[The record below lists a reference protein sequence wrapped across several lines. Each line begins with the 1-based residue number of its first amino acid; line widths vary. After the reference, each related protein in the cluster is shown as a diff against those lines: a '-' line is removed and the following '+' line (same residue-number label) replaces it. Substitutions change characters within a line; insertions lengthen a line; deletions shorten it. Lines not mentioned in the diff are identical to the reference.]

1 MASDDIPG
9 IPSSLLSDILPAA
22 HQLNTKLASLSSTP
36 AHPILAITQPL
47 VPPPSTFSSSTLESG
62 PVSFD
67 STGFS
72 SYARLVS
79 ALLHTFTSDLYKARS
94 NIWAL
99 KHFIAL
105 ATYAEESIQLPVIE
119 SEVFRTGLDKE
130 VLEGLRERAK
140 MMQAYLLVPPS
151 DTAGGSWHAKVVK
164 AALPVAEGKGRVSVS
179 QDGIEELLLS
189 LVEDGK
195 KKDTYRT
202 SRVLFEVLKHVL
214 VDAGKA
220 DTEQWMML
228 ARRLERNGRSHL
240 PFMRSSATP
249 FTECGLVMIAA
260 PQTSLAIVHSI
271 ARQGS
276 EPPLLARYR
285 NELAAGILGI
295 SPNKANTEGLLLLRR
310 LAASAP
316 DPESDVVFLPQPR
329 AVNFMKTCQKWI
341 TGSDDEDEDEEGID
355 DDVQSEMTG
364 VFMDMVPLLQNV
376 PGSHWDLIFDIIE
389 NNLEVSGTR
398 IMVCI
403 WPKCSS

>member
-9 IPSSLLSDILPAA
+9 IPSSLHSDILPTV
-22 HQLNTKLASLSSTP
+22 HQLDIKLSSLRSTP
-36 AHPILAITQPL
+36 AHPILAITQSL
-47 VPPPSTFSSSTLESG
+47 VPPPSTFSSPTLESG
-62 PVSFD
+62 STSFD
-67 STGFS
+67 SIGFS

-79 ALLHTFTSDLYKARS
+79 ALLQTFTSDLYKARS

-151 DTAGGSWHAKVVK
+151 DTAGGSWHVKVVK
-164 AALPVAEGKGRVSVS
+164 AALPVAEGKGWVTTS
-179 QDGIEELLLS
+179 QDGIEDLLLS

-195 KKDTYRT
+195 KEDTYRT
-202 SRVLFEVLKHVL
+202 SRVLLEVLKHVL

-228 ARRLERNGRSHL
+228 ARRLERGGRSHL
-240 PFMRSSATP
+240 LSMRPSEIP
-249 FTECGLVMIAA
+249 FTQCGLVA
-260 PQTSLAIVHSI
+260 PQTSLAIVHAI

-295 SPNKANTEGLLLLRR
+295 SPSKANTEGLTLLRR
-310 LAASAP
+310 LTASAP

-341 TGSDDEDEDEEGID
+341 TGNDDEDEDEEGID

-398 IMVCI
+398 IILWVWLM
-403 WPKCSS
+403 CST